1 MQDWLPNKQ
10 KSALLSVSVIREAN
24 EYGFYETQIE
34 PKLTLWLA
42 NKNLAVGQTIRIQ
55 IDASSVSLTRD
66 IPRNSSIRN
75 ILPVKVS
82 AIRAYQYE
90 NSMNCLV
97 ELQVGKVQT
106 IWANVTQWAIDEMQL
121 NVGEKIYAQIKSVS
135 IETTRGKPK
144 N

>member
-1 MQDWLPNKQ
+1 VK
-10 KSALLSVSVIREAN
+10 VSVIR
-24 EYGFYETQIE
+24 
-34 PKLTLWLA
+34 
-42 NKNLAVGQTIRIQ
+42 
-55 IDASSVSLTRD
+55 
-66 IPRNSSIRN
+66 
-75 ILPVKVS
+75 
-82 AIRAYQYE
+82 AYQSE

-135 IETTRGKPK
+135 IETTRGNPK